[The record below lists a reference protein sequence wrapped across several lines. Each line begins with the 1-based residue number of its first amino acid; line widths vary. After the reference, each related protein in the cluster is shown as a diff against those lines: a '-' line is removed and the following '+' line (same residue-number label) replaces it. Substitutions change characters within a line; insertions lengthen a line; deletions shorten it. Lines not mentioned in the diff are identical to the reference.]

1 MAVLHSEVKEVSVA
15 ELNAMTARMLG
26 YIFPN
31 TPVTDEEK
39 YAFDSA
45 VLLQIQHEKALK
57 ASRGEIPDGV
67 SSFSIGHFSMTF
79 ADEKSASSKL
89 TRKTICDASYGLLLR
104 AGLLYR
110 GVERMRGGCCVPD

>member
-1 MAVLHSEVKEVSVA
+1 MADLHSDLKDVTVA

-26 YIFPN
+26 FIFPN

-45 VLLQIQHEKALK
+45 VLLQLQHEKALK
-57 ASRGEIPDGV
+57 AQMGEIPDGV
-67 SSFSIGHFSMTF
+67 SSFTIGHFTMSF
-79 ADEKSASSKL
+79 ADGASCSSSL
-89 TRKTICDASYGLLLR
+89 TRKTICDAAYGLLLR

-110 GVERMRGGCCVPD
+110 GVERARGCCVAD